1 MNEQLFLS
9 ILSSSFVAG
18 IAGAYVGH
26 WLTFR
31 REKRGRLQHQRT
43 EYLINAY
50 RAFAKANHHPRL
62 FEVADDLEQAV
73 ADIQLLGSQE
83 LIRLAQEFSTEFAR
97 KNEASLDNI
106 LAAIRRDLR
115 EELGE
120 TPVSGKIIWLQIGR
134 PNDRPADR
142 QDIK

>member
-1 MNEQLFLS
+1 MNEQLLLS

-31 REKRGRLQHQRT
+31 REKRGRLQHQRI
-43 EYLINAY
+43 EYMINAY

-62 FEVADDLEQAV
+62 FEVADELEQAV
-73 ADIQLLGSQE
+73 ADIQLLGSPE
-83 LIRLAQEFSTEFAR
+83 LIRLAQAFSEELA
-97 KNEASLDNI
+97 KKEEASLDEL
-106 LAAIRRDLR
+106 LASIRKGLR

-120 TPVSGKIIWLQIGR
+120 KPVSGRIIWLRIGR
-134 PNDRPADR
+134 PS
-142 QDIK
+142 K